1 MAKLRAVDKPAEAMD
16 MFIQILEALDKFLAP
31 PPCKD
36 YVLCQQALRKC
47 LLQMGNWHK
56 GHH

>member
-1 MAKLRAVDKPAEAMD
+1 MAKLRAIDTPDEALD

-36 YVLCQQALRKC
+36 YVLCQQGLRKC

-56 GHH
+56 LQ